1 MASKNFA
8 KGLKRSALTVAL
20 GMCFAGGV
28 QAQSTSGAIYG
39 KADAGQTVTIV
50 SETGL
55 TRTVTA
61 DANGRYSA
69 PSLPAGRYKVTAGGD
84 ARDVTVLVSSGAQV
98 DFGDATT
105 TLGTVTVNAS
115 SVPVIDVSQTD
126 SRTVFTAEQLQE
138 IAVARDINA
147 VALLAPG
154 VINST
159 AYNSRSSN
167 VGSFGGAAASENAYY
182 INGFPVTNPL
192 TNIGSTT
199 LGFDSI
205 AQQQVLL
212 GGYGA
217 EFGRSTGGV
226 ISIITKRG
234 TNDWKGG
241 VYAIY
246 TPASLRS
253 DFKDIYYPDTGFWNA
268 TTHYNTT
275 AGNNP
280 ANWTDGQL
288 YDLNRYNKS
297 GTQVY
302 GFYIGGPII
311 KDRLF

>member
-1 MASKNFA
+1 MASNSFA

-20 GMCFAGGV
+20 GMCFASGV
-28 QAQSTSGAIYG
+28 HAQSTSGAIYG
-39 KADAGQTVTIV
+39 KAQAGQTVTIV

-61 DANGRYSA
+61 DASGRYSA

-98 DFGDATT
+98 DFGDGTT
-105 TLGTVTVNAS
+105 TLGTVTVSAS
-115 SVPVIDVSQTD
+115 QVPTIDVSQTD

-226 ISIITKRG
+226 ISLITKRG
-234 TNDWKGG
+234 TNEGKGG
-241 VYAIY
+241 VSAI
-246 TPASLRS
+246 
-253 DFKDIYYPDTGFWNA
+253 
-268 TTHYNTT
+268 
-275 AGNNP
+275 
-280 ANWTDGQL
+280 
-288 YDLNRYNKS
+288 
-297 GTQVY
+297 
-302 GFYIGGPII
+302 
-311 KDRLF
+311 